1 MRHFH
6 CIESNC
12 GKHKGWRCWIYPFAN
27 ILGSHHDRVNVGI
40 EFYPWTDVDMPG
52 FNVYGKANDE
62 HTIGFSVNVPFLFS
76 LYVHADLA
84 KWGYSKVWRKIL
96 RLDEEH
102 KYDGRSWGIKYI
114 KNSDCID
121 GGYLS
126 IELGR
131 YDNCWSSKD
140 PKWLHTSIHPR
151 VVLCGRAT
159 YSEQDN
165 GTTQHT
171 VTIKGN
177 KEYADKEYVLNCKE
191 FISTWTWKRFKKP
204 YSLKRYEVSTQD
216 KDGVPHPGKGT
227 TCYNCEESALQSQT
241 SPANSRE
248 EAVAKFVESVHWY
261 RKNYPL

>member
-12 GKHKGWRCWIYPFAN
+12 SKHKGWRCWIYPFAN

-40 EFYPWTDVDMPG
+40 EFYPWTDIDMPG

-84 KWGYSKVWRKIL
+84 KWGYSNTWRKIL
-96 RLDEEH
+96 RLDEDR
-102 KYDGRSWGIKYI
+102 KYDGREWGIKYI
-114 KNSDCID
+114 KDSDCID
-121 GGYLS
+121 GGYLN
-126 IELGR
+126 IKLGR
-131 YDNCWSSKD
+131 YDNCWKSSD
-140 PKWLHTSIHPR
+140 PKWLSTSIHPR
-151 VVLCGRAT
+151 VVLCGRAA

-204 YSLKRYEVSTQD
+204 YSLKRYDVSTQD

-227 TCYNCEESALQSQT
+227 TGYNCGESALQSQT

-248 EAVAKFVESVHWY
+248 EAVAKFVESVYWY

>member
-27 ILGSHHDRVNVGI
+27 ILGSHHGKVNIGV
-40 EFYPWTDVDMPG
+40 EFYPWTDIDMPG

-114 KNSDCID
+114 KDSDCID
-121 GGYLS
+121 GGYLN

-140 PKWLHTSIHPR
+140 PKCLHTSIYPR

-159 YSEQDN
+159 YSEQNN

-177 KEYADKEYVLNCKE
+177 KEYADKEYVLDCRE
-191 FISTWTWKRFKKP
+191 YISTWTWKRFKKP

-248 EAVAKFVESVHWY
+248 EAVAKFVESVNWY